1 MRHVLFRGDLGSLT
15 LVWLRPWHRMLARCA
30 AARLDRELAAGTS
43 PETSISLAARAVQLT
58 SGKSRRVLATSLQ
71 RILAAAGEQLAQC
84 HRGLM
89 PFIRHACRCAGPGS
103 ADRPGRSPRWP
114 AI

>member
-1 MRHVLFRGDLGSLT
+1 
-15 LVWLRPWHRMLARCA
+15 MLARCA

-71 RILAAAGEQLAQC
+71 RILAAAGNSQPNA
-84 HRGLM
+84 
-89 PFIRHACRCAGPGS
+89 IAG
-103 ADRPGRSPRWP
+103 
-114 AI
+114 